1 MCIFCSGFS
10 SPDLALQGVCWVVLL
25 YEEADGHGEDV
36 EDGHGDREEGE
47 QEAEDAGVESPAS
60 RDKALVSVDNDEE
73 PEEEVLVDDLGGD
86 MDDVLELDKAGAVP
100 TFQFLAFGQVS
111 PIPLVQQSLQV

>member
-1 MCIFCSGFS
+1 MSGRH
-10 SPDLALQGVCWVVLL
+10 DLSLQVVCRVVSLNQ
-25 YEEADGHGEDV
+25 EADGHGEEGKDR
-36 EDGHGDREEGE
+36 HGDSEQGE
-47 QEAEDAGVESPAS
+47 QEAKQSRVECSLS
-60 RDKALVSVDNDEE
+60 SEKAFVRVYDDEE
-73 PEEEVLVDDLGGD
+73 AKEEVLVDDLGGD

>member
-1 MCIFCSGFS
+1 MHFFL
-10 SPDLALQGVCWVVLL
+10 DFHLRKNYLALEGVCWVVLL
-25 YEEADGHGEDV
+25 CEEADGHGEDV

-73 PEEEVLVDDLGGD
+73 PEEEVLVDDLGRD
-86 MDDVLELDKAGAVP
+86 VHDVLELNEARALP
-100 TFQFLAFGQVS
+100 TFQLL
-111 PIPLVQQSLQV
+111 PLS

>member
-47 QEAEDAGVESPAS
+47 QKAQDARVESPAS
-60 RDKALVSVDNDEE
+60 RDKALVSVDDDEE
-73 PEEEVLVDDLGGD
+73 SEEEVLVDDLGGD
-86 MDDVLELDKAGAVP
+86 VDDVLELNEARALP
-100 TFQFLAFGQVS
+100 TFQLL
-111 PIPLVQQSLQV
+111 PLS